1 LVVLVSLGRNS
12 EQCNQDTTRPHLE
25 ECKRMG
31 DQEEIVE
38 KLYAST
44 SCEVLPTNVAGK
56 PRQGLISKLSL
67 GKGANTLTERED
79 LTPEMAKDCAVKDP
93 ASLFVKKTN
102 AAIQKSFCS
111 TNQTT
116 SESGLCH
123 SALSQAFPK
132 ARGYGPGVG
141 HIILT

>member
-1 LVVLVSLGRNS
+1 
-12 EQCNQDTTRPHLE
+12 
-25 ECKRMG
+25 MG

-44 SCEVLPTNVAGK
+44 SCQVLPTNVAGK
-56 PRQGLISKLSL
+56 PRQGLMSKLSL

-102 AAIQKSFCS
+102 AAIQTSFCS

-116 SESGLCH
+116 SDSGMCH